1 MAKYFWAGVLVI
13 LTFQVSATELCNFG
27 ELELE
32 EEQDWLARLDSEFI
46 NEINDIKE
54 VLRDDGIFVS
64 QLMTLVPMLEKYG
77 NKAGYK
83 KGDVAGKLNKT
94 NKYYFISIDN
104 ESYMAHRIVYY
115 LRTGK
120 SPDYHSVQHTFS
132 NRNKDNRLELRAT
145 YIPRMRKFQNVA
157 NLYTGYNGCYK
168 TA

>member
-1 MAKYFWAGVLVI
+1 MSRNYKEMPELWRIQELFELSDEYPSGLVWAV
-13 LTFQVSATELCNFG
+13 
-27 ELELE
+27 
-32 EEQDWLARLDSEFI
+32 D
-46 NEINDIKE
+46 
-54 VLRDDGIFVS
+54 
-64 QLMTLVPMLEKYG
+64 
-77 NKAGYK
+77 KAGYK

-145 YIPRMRKFQNVA
+145 YIPKNAKISKRCKILA
-157 NLYTGYNGCYK
+157 
-168 TA
+168 